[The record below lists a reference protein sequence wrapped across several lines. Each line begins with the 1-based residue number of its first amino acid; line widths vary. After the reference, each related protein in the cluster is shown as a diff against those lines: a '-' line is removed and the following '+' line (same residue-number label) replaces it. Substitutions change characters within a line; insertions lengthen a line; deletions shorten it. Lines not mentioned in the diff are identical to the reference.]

1 MKLTREQYAGNVA
14 AVRAAITDP
23 VIVAVLAILEQEYE
37 RTMDALL
44 WVPLTEVQVLQGE
57 AQAYRKL
64 LKSLKEQRPTPG

>member
-1 MKLTREQYAGNVA
+1 
-14 AVRAAITDP
+14 

-64 LKSLKEQRPTPG
+64 LKSLKEQRPIPG

>member
-64 LKSLKEQRPTPG
+64 LKSLKEQRPIPG

>member
-1 MKLTREQYAGNVA
+1 MKLTREQHAGNVA

-23 VIVAVLAILEQEYE
+23 AVVAVMAILEQEYE

>member
-1 MKLTREQYAGNVA
+1 VKLTREQHAGNVA
-14 AVRAAITDP
+14 VVRAAITDP

>member
-1 MKLTREQYAGNVA
+1 MKLTREQHAGNVA